1 MLKSDVVGV
10 GGKVGWSGYLVVVE
24 MGWVDERKLSSA
36 SPLYT
41 FLKAWPSTGTH
52 AKHRTKARTRKRN
65 DVGHDDVS
73 RHLGNDHTRW
83 TRMELEEKWLEEA
96 ISRHLRRLQHR
107 FRCTLWSM
115 MRVAARLII
124 AAGK

>member
-24 MGWVDERKLSSA
+24 MGWVDERKLRSA

-52 AKHRTKARTRKRN
+52 AKHRTKARTRKMN

-73 RHLGNDHTRW
+73 RHLLMIID
-83 TRMELEEKWLEEA
+83 ELE
-96 ISRHLRRLQHR
+96 
-107 FRCTLWSM
+107 WSW
-115 MRVAARLII
+115 RKSGWKRIFPT
-124 AAGK
+124 